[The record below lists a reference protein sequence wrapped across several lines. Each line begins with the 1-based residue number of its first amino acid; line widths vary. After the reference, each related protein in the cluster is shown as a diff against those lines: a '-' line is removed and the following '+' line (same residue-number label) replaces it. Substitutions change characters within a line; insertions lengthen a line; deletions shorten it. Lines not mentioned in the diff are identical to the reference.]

1 MRMLRS
7 ILSIAVMASA
17 LMLAAGNVS
26 AAEDTN
32 ALGSNL
38 GPNPAKAFKGEQC
51 VEPVDVMRR
60 EHMNMLKHQR
70 DETLREGIRGNK
82 YSLTECVECHAT
94 KSPEI
99 AGGNIR
105 TVKPFCAE
113 CHKFAA
119 VKIDCFECHT
129 GTATGTRMRNLLKPK
144 ESGKNEHSEN
154 AITVGMLENFLDNK
168 AEGKK

>member
-7 ILSIAVMASA
+7 ILSITVLALALGFASSNA
-17 LMLAAGNVS
+17 S

-32 ALGSNL
+32 AI

-51 VEPVDVMRR
+51 VEPADVMRR

-70 DETLREGIRGNK
+70 DETMREGIRGNK

-94 KSPEI
+94 KSPKI

-113 CHKFAA
+113 CHEFAA

-129 GTATGTRMRNLLKPK
+129 GAATGIRMRNLLKPK
-144 ESGKNEHSEN
+144 ESGKNEHDKA
-154 AITVGMLENFLDNK
+154 AITVGMLENFLNNK
-168 AEGKK
+168 AKGGK